1 MSHNFVNQ
9 EGKNIIAGFEFKIR
23 KDGKLVGI
31 KDEEIFKG
39 KKVVV
44 FGLPGAFTPTCSS
57 SHLPRYE
64 ELYNTFKEN
73 GIDEVYCLSVNDAF
87 VMDAW
92 AEDQGLKNVKVLP
105 DGNAE
110 LTKHIQMDVMK
121 DDLGFGLRSWRYSM
135 LVDDGVIVKH
145 FIEPDKE
152 GDPFEVSDAD
162 TMIKFL
168 KNDVV
173 LPASVTIFTKKGCPF
188 CKEAK
193 ELLTKTGY
201 MYNEVELSDA
211 RRQRVLSGI
220 TGKKRP
226 TSPQIFMDGKLIGGL
241 DNLKEHLGVKQ

>member
-9 EGKNIIAGFEFKIR
+9 EGKNVLGNVEFKIR
-23 KDGKLVGI
+23 KDGKLVGV
-31 KDEEIFKG
+31 KDTELFKG
-39 KKVVV
+39 KKVIV

-73 GIDEVYCLSVNDAF
+73 GVDEVYCLSVNDGF
-87 VMDAW
+87 VMEAW
-92 AEDQGLKNVKVLP
+92 AENQGLKNVKVLA

-110 LTKHIQMDVMK
+110 FTKLVGMDVLK
-121 DDLGFGLRSWRYSM
+121 EDLGFGIRSWRYSM
-135 LVDDGVIVKH
+135 LIEDGVITKH

-168 KNDVV
+168 NDKAV
-173 LPASVTIFTKKGCPF
+173 LPVSVTIFTKKNCPF

-193 ELLTKTGY
+193 ELLESKGY
-201 MYNEVELSDA
+201 AFNEVELNDA
-211 RRQRVLSGI
+211 KRQRVLSGV
-220 TGKKRP
+220 TGQKRP

-241 DNLKEHLGVKQ
+241 DNLKEYLV

>member
-9 EGKNIIAGFEFKIR
+9 EGKSVLAGINYKI
-23 KDGKLVGI
+23 KIGGKLETVN
-31 KDEEIFKG
+31 EAEIFKG
-39 KKVVV
+39 KKVVL

-64 ELYNTFKEN
+64 ELYDAFKAQ
-73 GIDEVYCLSVNDAF
+73 GVDEVYCLSVNDGF

-92 AEDQGLKNVKVLP
+92 AEDQGLKKVKMLP

-110 LTKHIQMDVMK
+110 LTKQVGMDVMK
-121 DDLGFGLRSWRYSM
+121 EDLGFGLRSWRYSM
-135 LVDDGVIVKH
+135 LIEDGVITKH

-173 LPASVTIFTKKGCPF
+173 LPASVTIFTKKNCPF
-188 CKEAK
+188 CKDAK
-193 ELLTKTGY
+193 ALLEERGY
-201 MYNEVELSDA
+201 MYNEVELNDA

-220 TGKKRP
+220 TGKMRP
-226 TSPQIFMDGKLIGGL
+226 TSPQIFINGELVGGF
-241 DNLKEHLGVKQ
+241 DNLKKYLG